1 MKYDVTQYAFN
12 VCNGTVSAVL
22 VDPDTTTHSTENVLL
37 STHRFSKLGAAIY
50 EANEKGLPLTI
61 EIGP

>member
-1 MKYDVTQYAFN
+1 MKYNVTQYSFNAFT
-12 VCNGTVSAVL
+12 GTISAVL

-50 EANEKGLPLTI
+50 EAHQKGRPCTI
-61 EIGP
+61 EIES